1 MDIDSS
7 LLSAPHS
14 SSVRIS
20 VPDPGDENDESDD
33 DDDESVMMIEVM
45 MMRMVIMMKME
56 MK

>member
-33 DDDESVMMIEVM
+33 DDESVMMIEVM